1 MIDRL
6 PPMQPTVLEMPEH
19 KNTAKIY
26 DSAIDAWIAIM
37 LMMTPILAAFIGCY
51 LLWIGQAGDAAIMFA
66 SGAFTLLVTMA
77 FAIPC
82 RYTILDDALSIRCG
96 LIFYQ
101 VPLNEIVS
109 VEPTSTLRSGPALSM
124 RRISVKTTKRTV
136 ILSPK
141 DREGFISELTRLIS

>member
-1 MIDRL
+1 M
-6 PPMQPTVLEMPEH
+6 TEH
-19 KNTAKIY
+19 KNTSQIY
-26 DSAIDAWIAIM
+26 NSAIDAWIAVM
-37 LMMTPILAAFIGCY
+37 LMMTPALAAVIGGY
-51 LLWIGQAGDAAIMFA
+51 LLWFGRAGDAAIMFA
-66 SGAFTLLVTMA
+66 SGAFALLVTMA

-109 VEPTSTLRSGPALSM
+109 VESTSTLRSGPALSM
-124 RRISVKTTKRTV
+124 RRVAVKTSKRTI

-141 DREGFISELTRLIS
+141 DRDRFIADLALTLPVKLAK